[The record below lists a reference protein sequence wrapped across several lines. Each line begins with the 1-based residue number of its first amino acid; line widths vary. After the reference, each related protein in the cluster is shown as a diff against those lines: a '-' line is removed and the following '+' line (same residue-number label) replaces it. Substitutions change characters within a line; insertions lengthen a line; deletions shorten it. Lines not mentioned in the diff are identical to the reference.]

1 MTLVV
6 DASALVARLV
16 RQESA
21 GRWVEAVIA
30 DESLAAPA
38 FILSEAANAL
48 RSMELRGQ
56 LTATEAARAYRDL
69 LALNLD
75 LRPYRPFAER
85 IWELRHNLTSYDAWY
100 VALAEALGCPLVT
113 IDYRLVRSPGTACAF
128 LTPPAGDG

>member
-6 DASALVARLV
+6 DASALVAKLV
-16 RQESA
+16 RQEPV

-30 DESLAAPA
+30 DESLVAPA

-56 LTATEAARAYRDL
+56 LTAPDAARAYRDL
-69 LALNLD
+69 LALNLE
-75 LRPYRPFAER
+75 LHPYRPFAER

-128 LTPPAGDG
+128 LTPPGDG